1 MRTPDRRWIPRLA
14 VPAGLG
20 GLAWLILAGIGGP
33 ASEGPGSRGPSDPVP
48 VEVVPVAR
56 GPIEL
61 RRTFSGTLE
70 APAQI
75 VVAPK
80 IGGRVERMNVDM
92 ADPIERGQV
101 VAVLDN
107 DEYEQAV
114 TQARAELAVA
124 RAMHVEAA
132 SSLEIAERELDRMQ
146 TLREKGVASE
156 SQLDVAR
163 ADHLTRQ
170 AAVEVANANVTR
182 AEAALESARIRL
194 GYTTVSATWSGGDD
208 HRIVAER
215 FVDEGDT
222 VSASSPLLSIVE
234 LDPILAVVFV
244 TERDYG
250 RLQIGQPVALT
261 TDAFPGETFEGSVTR
276 IAPVFRETSRQ
287 ARVELSVANP
297 EHRLKPGMFVRVVAI
312 LDRADDATIVPIES
326 LTRRDGVDVVFVVD
340 ADGRHARLRAV
351 EVGIEHGD
359 RVQVTGT
366 GIEGHVVTLGQQ
378 MLDDGSPISLPGAGG
393 ADPAA
398 ETDGS

>member
-163 ADHLTRQ
+163 ADHLTKQ

-340 ADGRHARLRAV
+340 ADGRHARLRVV